1 MLPMLRKHSYLPSFA
16 DDFFGKDFLSNLVE
30 NQCGFSM
37 PAVNVIE
44 TKDNF
49 RIEVA
54 APGLSKDDFKIDIH
68 NNLLTISS
76 EKEENNEENN
86 EKIMRREF
94 SYCSFKRAFSL
105 PNLVEHDKIVAS
117 HKNGVLY
124 IEIPKREEAKEKPA
138 RQIKVS

>member
-1 MLPMLRKHSYLPSFA
+1 MLRKHSYLPSFA
-16 DDFFGKDFLSNLVE
+16 DEFFGKDFLSTLVE
-30 NQCGFSM
+30 NQCGYSM

-44 TKDNF
+44 TKDSF

-54 APGLSKDDFKIDIH
+54 APGLNKEDFKIDIH

-76 EKEENNEENN
+76 EKEEKNEENH

-105 PNLVEHDKIVAS
+105 PDLIEYDKIAAS
-117 HKNGVLY
+117 HTNGVLN

-138 RQIKVS
+138 RQISIS

>member
-16 DDFFGKDFLSNLVE
+16 DEFFGKDFLSNFIE
-30 NQCGFSM
+30 NQNGFSM
-37 PAVNVIE
+37 PAVNVTE

-54 APGLSKDDFKIDIH
+54 APGLNKEDFKIDLH

-76 EKEENNEENN
+76 EKEEKNEENG

-94 SYCSFKRAFSL
+94 SYSSFKRTFSL
-105 PNLVEHDKIVAS
+105 PDLVESEKVTAS

-138 RQIKVS
+138 RQITIS